1 MPTLYIIRG
10 ASGSGKTTYAQ
21 WLQDEGRIYD
31 YHEADRYF
39 QNPFL
44 GTPYKFDP
52 SKLKDA
58 HAWCQKCVENDMKL
72 YRHVAVSNT
81 FTKWWRNHREQ
92 DRKRQEAEDEKR
104 TLKKIAGDAL
114 RKLNVEDME
123 ALKFIGVTF
132 PSNMKKALKS

>member
-1 MPTLYIIRG
+1 MPCRDD
-10 ASGSGKTTYAQ
+10 
-21 WLQDEGRIYD
+21 W
-31 YHEADRYF
+31 
-39 QNPFL
+39 
-44 GTPYKFDP
+44 
-52 SKLKDA
+52 
-58 HAWCQKCVENDMKL
+58 VENEWRLAAAKENQKKMDKL
-72 YRHVAVSNT
+72 TSMLCEAMSNLSDDAAVSGELT
-81 FTKWWRNHREQ
+81 EWWRNHREQ

>member
-81 FTKWWRNHREQ
+81 FTKLWEMEHYIKLAKKYGYDIIVKHMTGEYQNVHGVPS
-92 DRKRQEAEDEKR
+92 EKVQSMR
-104 TLKKIAGDAL
+104 DGY
-114 RKLNVEDME
+114 E
-123 ALKFIGVTF
+123 
-132 PSNMKKALKS
+132 KSEYET